1 MFQLKRVLAGG
12 LAIIATAAVAAGLAG
27 GGAALAGATEQ
38 AKPLIIAHRGASA
51 YRPEHTLSAYQLA
64 IDMGAD
70 YIEPDLVQTKDGVLV
85 VRHENALGG
94 TTDVSAHPEFA
105 DRKKTKT
112 IDGVTATDW
121 FSEDFTFAEL
131 RTLRAK
137 ERLPDLRPEN
147 TAFDGQDV
155 VPTLDEVID
164 LAQRNNVGVYPET
177 KHPTYFA
184 SIGLP
189 FETPLLAA
197 LKRHGLDRRNSKVF
211 VQSFEPGILER
222 LRPKTRVN
230 LVQLINSSGQPYD
243 FTVAHDPR
251 TYTDL
256 TTRDGL
262 RWLSQFVN
270 GIGPATN
277 RIIPV
282 DASGKSGTPTTLVK
296 DAHREG
302 LAVHPWAFR
311 PENNFLPVDF
321 RRGNPASPSYLRAEG
336 DATGWLNLLF
346 KQGIDGIFTDDSALA
361 VATRT
366 ESNSR

>member
-1 MFQLKRVLAGG
+1 MFHLKHALAGG
-12 LAIIATAAVAAGLAG
+12 LAIIATAAVTAGLTG
-27 GGAALAGATEQ
+27 GGAALAGPSDQ
-38 AKPLIIAHRGASA
+38 AKPLVIAHRGASA
-51 YRPEHTLSAYQLA
+51 YRPEHTLGAYKQA

-85 VRHENALGG
+85 ARHENALGG

-105 DRKKTKT
+105 DRKKTKA
-112 IDGVTATDW
+112 IDGVTSTDW

-147 TAFDGQDV
+147 TAFDGQDQI
-155 VPTLDEVID
+155 PTLDEVID

-189 FETPLLAA
+189 FETRLLTV
-197 LKRHGLDRRNSKVF
+197 LKRHGLDRHDSKVF
-211 VQSFEPGILER
+211 IQSFEPGILER
-222 LRPKTRVN
+222 LRPRTKVN

-243 FTVAHDPR
+243 FAVAHDPR
-251 TYTDL
+251 TYADL
-256 TTRDGL
+256 VKPDGL
-262 RWLSQFVN
+262 RWLSGFVN

-277 RIIPV
+277 WIIPV
-282 DASGKSGTPTTLVK
+282 DASGRTGTPTTLVK
-296 DAHREG
+296 DAHRDG
-302 LAVHPWAFR
+302 LVVHPWAVR
-311 PENNFLPVDF
+311 AENNFLPVDF
-321 RRGNPASPSYLRAEG
+321 RRGNPASPVYLRAQG
-336 DATGWLNLLF
+336 DATGWLSLLL
-346 KQGIDGIFTDDSALA
+346 KQGIDGVFTDDSALA

-366 ESNSR
+366 ESRSR